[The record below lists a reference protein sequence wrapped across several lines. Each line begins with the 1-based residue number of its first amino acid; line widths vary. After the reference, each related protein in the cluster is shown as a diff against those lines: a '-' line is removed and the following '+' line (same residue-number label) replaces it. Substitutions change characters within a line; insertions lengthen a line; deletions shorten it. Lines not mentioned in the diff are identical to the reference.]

1 MRFFWI
7 QASENPKK
15 FSRSYLQRRKMEKRK
30 QKKALDYLGMPKLQE
45 IFTTGA
51 IVCPLYERNI
61 LDIILPCARKNKKE
75 KEERKNNSD
84 TLACGSCATSLLY
97 HILTSS
103 VILLL
108 NRCTATWNLFVKNLN
123 LRLVKYIMLV
133 NVFKKSLIEN

>member
-1 MRFFWI
+1 
-7 QASENPKK
+7 
-15 FSRSYLQRRKMEKRK
+15 MEKRK

-45 IFTTGA
+45 IFTTVA
-51 IVCPLYERNI
+51 IVCPLYERLAVLQNVF
-61 LDIILPCARKNKKE
+61 DIILPCARKKKKE

-84 TLACGSCATSLLY
+84 TLACGSCATSLFY

-103 VILLL
+103 VILL